1 LLQLDEVDAAADEP
15 DALTAGG
22 GDEEAARSV
31 A

>member
-1 LLQLDEVDAAADEP
+1 VDAAADEP
-15 DALTAGG
+15 ATRTTGG